1 MQEGSGTFCA
11 SKALD
16 VMEMEWNGLILLKK
30 TRFEQRSWYNISKGE
45 SDFSREEFMVRVPWS
60 STFQKIQL
68 QVKNL
73 NPIRFTVRI

>member
-1 MQEGSGTFCA
+1 MQDGSGTFCA

-16 VMEMEWNGLILLKK
+16 VMEMEWNGNGMEWNGLILLKK

-68 QVKNL
+68 
-73 NPIRFTVRI
+73 

>member
-1 MQEGSGTFCA
+1 
-11 SKALD
+11 
-16 VMEMEWNGLILLKK
+16 MEWNGLILLKK

-68 QVKNL
+68 QVRNL
-73 NPIRFTVRI
+73 NPIRFTSQNLILILTVLLVSYSVLVKW

>member
-1 MQEGSGTFCA
+1 
-11 SKALD
+11 
-16 VMEMEWNGLILLKK
+16 MEWNGLILLKK

-73 NPIRFTVRI
+73 NPIRFTVEFDINMTVLLVSYSVLV